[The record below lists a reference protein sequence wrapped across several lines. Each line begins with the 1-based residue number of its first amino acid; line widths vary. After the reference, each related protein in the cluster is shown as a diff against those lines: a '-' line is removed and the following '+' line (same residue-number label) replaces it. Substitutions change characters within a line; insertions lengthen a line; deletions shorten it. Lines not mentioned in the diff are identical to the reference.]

1 MIRLLFVLSVNIGL
15 IHPQVFFLHYYYYH
29 HQSLQWLPTTQRVNS
44 RLQVTLYGIIR
55 TFATFLQK
63 VLSNLNRSIF
73 LSLWRNLILPQKF
86 PSQLKISSCIYFR
99 LFFNISQWIL
109 KTKVEKLSTLS
120 NAFLLCNDHSPP
132 SFQANSQSTLKTQC
146 IPLCLIQRELLF
158 FSAPA
163 GTIIYYTLSL
173 FVCLL
178 FCPAEF
184 WREGCSLSAYHS
196 AWHFPG
202 PQCCNH
208 ELKDELMEASGTC

>member
-1 MIRLLFVLSVNIGL
+1 MVLFLSALQGLIHILKIVLMIRLLFVLSVNIGL

-132 SFQANSQSTLKTQC
+132 SFQANS
-146 IPLCLIQRELLF
+146 
-158 FSAPA
+158 
-163 GTIIYYTLSL
+163 
-173 FVCLL
+173 
-178 FCPAEF
+178 
-184 WREGCSLSAYHS
+184 
-196 AWHFPG
+196 
-202 PQCCNH
+202 
-208 ELKDELMEASGTC
+208 